1 MIEVKF
7 PSILEQ
13 YGVTRDKET
22 QSIKKLIKEF
32 DDAYREYEE
41 LYKEYESAEDD
52 EEKAELYADI
62 EAFESDLEEA
72 DEAIV
77 EKIHHWQKNK
87 DVWAANSQ
95 RMAEGRKNAQA
106 QSQPQPQPSQAPQQT
121 PKSQPTQVPNN
132 LGVEP
137 EKEKKNSDGWLI
149 FGALALVVTLGA
161 VNMFKK

>member
-52 EEKAELYADI
+52 EEKAEMYADI
-62 EAFESDLEEA
+62 EGFESDLEEA

-106 QSQPQPQPSQAPQQT
+106 QAQSQPQPSQAPQQT

>member
-52 EEKAELYADI
+52 EEKAEMYADI

-106 QSQPQPQPSQAPQQT
+106 QAQSQPQPSQAPQQT

>member
-7 PSILEQ
+7 PQILEQ

-22 QSIKKLIKEF
+22 QSVKKLIKEF
-32 DDAYREYEE
+32 DSAFKEYEE
-41 LYKEYESAEDD
+41 LYEEYENTEDD
-52 EEKAELYADI
+52 EERAEIYADI
-62 EAFESDLEEA
+62 EEFEADLQEA

-77 EKIHHWQKNK
+77 QKIHHWQKNK

-95 RMAEGRKNAQA
+95 KMAEGKKNAQNP
-106 QSQPQPQPSQAPQQT
+106 QSSPTPQAIQTHNHNPQPQ
-121 PKSQPTQVPNN
+121 N
-132 LGVEP
+132 LGAEP
-137 EKEKKNSDGWLI
+137 VKEKKDGDGWLI

>member
-106 QSQPQPQPSQAPQQT
+106 QAQSQPQPSQAPQQT